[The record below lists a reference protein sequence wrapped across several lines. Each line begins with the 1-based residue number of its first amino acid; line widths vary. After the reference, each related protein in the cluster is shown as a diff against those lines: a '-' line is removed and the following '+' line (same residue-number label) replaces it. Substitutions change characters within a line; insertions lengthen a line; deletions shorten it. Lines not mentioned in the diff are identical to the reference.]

1 MQRAVA
7 LLNPQSQDGHT
18 HVCFLRVHASD
29 HSEKV
34 QPRVEVFV
42 GDEVEVLGAQEAFLQ
57 VFV

>member
-1 MQRAVA
+1 
-7 LLNPQSQDGHT
+7 
-18 HVCFLRVHASD
+18 VHASD

-42 GDEVEVLGAQEAFLQ
+42 GDEVEVLGAQEAFHQ